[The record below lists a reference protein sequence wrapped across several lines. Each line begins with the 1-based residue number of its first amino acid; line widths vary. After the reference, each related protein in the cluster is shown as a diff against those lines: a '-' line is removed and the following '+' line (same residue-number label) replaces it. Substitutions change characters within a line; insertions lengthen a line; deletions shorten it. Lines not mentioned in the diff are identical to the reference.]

1 MKILPFVS
9 LLVLAGALPSPADY
23 VVDVDLGILPIG
35 DTLVEGTTAAVVID
49 PGPPP
54 VTIGGNNN
62 SIHFQGLNVQPTLNY
77 GNEIVFQFT
86 LATPSLM
93 TITKEVD
100 FVNDPDFFLLGGLTT
115 SIDPVTGKLSAD
127 NALGYAF
134 LDAAPPETTSLGTL
148 REGTYYL
155 TVENFDGFDGSTTP
169 GDSDFTATLNVLEAF
184 PTELAIDL
192 GAIGVEGAA
201 LAFDTFG
208 SNYNTELAIY
218 DVFGDVLLGD
228 GGERLEND
236 DAGGGQQ
243 SEILLPGGLLAG
255 SYYAV
260 LAGNDVTFNIG
271 PSVTSGGAVGDFVF
285 NYSLGPNLAPDLET
299 GTTSVGTET
308 QETQFFLFSIV
319 SPPDATPLGTIA
331 NAGDLFQ
338 INFFG
343 SGFDTEMGVFDS
355 FGFLQFENDD
365 NGGVQSGVDF
375 PADLAAGTWYV
386 ALIGY
391 NGIFGD
397 GFNATAGTAGGAF
410 VLNHPLGVESGALN
424 SGETLWFSFEIGTPP
439 TAPGINVTSIE
450 FNAATN
456 EFTLAWESNAPGP
469 FNILMGSEVELAA
482 LTAAPNNL
490 LPTTIVV
497 GVTSPV
503 TVGVP
508 PVADKVF
515 LQVRSSP

>member
-1 MKILPFVS
+1 MKTLPYAT
-9 LLVLAGALPSPADY
+9 LLVLAGALPSHADY
-23 VVDVDLGILPIG
+23 VVDIDLGILPVG
-35 DTLVEGTTAAVVID
+35 DTLVAGSTVAIETD

-62 SIHFQGLNVQPTLNY
+62 SIWFQGLNLQPNTNW
-77 GNEIVFQFT
+77 GNELVFQFT
-86 LATPSLM
+86 LAAPSLL
-93 TITKEVD
+93 TITKEAD
-100 FVNDPDFFLLGGLTT
+100 FINDPDFFLLGGLTT
-115 SIDPVTGKLSAD
+115 SIDPDTGKISAD
-127 NALGYAF
+127 NALGFAF
-134 LDAAPPETTSLGTL
+134 LDAAPPETTTLGTL

-155 TVENFDGFDGSTTP
+155 TVENFDGFDGGTTP
-169 GDSDFTATLNVLEAF
+169 GNSTFTATLNVLEAF
-184 PTELAIDL
+184 PTELAINL
-192 GAIGVEGAA
+192 GAIGVEGSP

-208 SNYNTELAIY
+208 SNFNTELAIY

-243 SEILLPGGLLAG
+243 SEILLPGGLPSG

-260 LAGNDVTFNIG
+260 LAGNDVTFNPG
-271 PSVTSGGAVGDFVF
+271 PTVTTGGAVGDFVF
-285 NYSLGPNLAPDLET
+285 NYSLGPNLPPDMET

-319 SPPDATPLGTIA
+319 SPPIATPLGTIA
-331 NAGDLFQ
+331 NAGDPFE

-355 FGFLQFENDD
+355 FGFVQFENDD
-365 NGGVQSGVDF
+365 AGSLQSAVDF
-375 PADLAAGTWYV
+375 PAGLVAGTWYV
-386 ALIGY
+386 ALLGFD
-391 NGIFGD
+391 GLFGD
-397 GFNATAGTAGGAF
+397 GFAIQAGASGGGF
-410 VLNHPLGVESGALN
+410 VLNHPLGVETGVLN
-424 SGETLWFSFEIGTPP
+424 SGETLWFSFEIGAPP
-439 TAPGINVTSIE
+439 MAPGINITSIA

-456 EFTLAWESNAPGP
+456 EFTLAWESTAPGP

-490 LPTTIVV
+490 LPTTIAV

-503 TVGVP
+503 TIGVP
-508 PVADKVF
+508 PGADKVF

>member
-169 GDSDFTATLNVLEAF
+169 GDSDFTATL
-184 PTELAIDL
+184 
-192 GAIGVEGAA
+192 
-201 LAFDTFG
+201 
-208 SNYNTELAIY
+208 
-218 DVFGDVLLGD
+218 
-228 GGERLEND
+228 
-236 DAGGGQQ
+236 
-243 SEILLPGGLLAG
+243 
-255 SYYAV
+255 
-260 LAGNDVTFNIG
+260 
-271 PSVTSGGAVGDFVF
+271 
-285 NYSLGPNLAPDLET
+285 
-299 GTTSVGTET
+299 
-308 QETQFFLFSIV
+308 
-319 SPPDATPLGTIA
+319 
-331 NAGDLFQ
+331 
-338 INFFG
+338 
-343 SGFDTEMGVFDS
+343 
-355 FGFLQFENDD
+355 
-365 NGGVQSGVDF
+365 
-375 PADLAAGTWYV
+375 
-386 ALIGY
+386 
-391 NGIFGD
+391 
-397 GFNATAGTAGGAF
+397 
-410 VLNHPLGVESGALN
+410 
-424 SGETLWFSFEIGTPP
+424 
-439 TAPGINVTSIE
+439 
-450 FNAATN
+450 
-456 EFTLAWESNAPGP
+456 
-469 FNILMGSEVELAA
+469 
-482 LTAAPNNL
+482 
-490 LPTTIVV
+490 
-497 GVTSPV
+497 
-503 TVGVP
+503 
-508 PVADKVF
+508 
-515 LQVRSSP
+515 